1 MGTGLHHVVCNGAQ
15 FALSGKDESELRL
28 EYRAGQNPNIRIGL
42 PSFVDQLTHVPA
54 RLLDLL
60 ELAAYVYCADRWTD
74 RGAKDAVEYHGWSRA
89 FHFHVKV
96 RDFAFWSQ
104 SSIGNKLNAV
114 LSFLSGDREF
124 NFEFEAGHDTP
135 PASLFDIAG
144 VSLSDLSN
152 TRVVLFSGGLDSLS
166 GAYDI
171 LQRTPDRLCL
181 VSHRSSQPQIG
192 HTQDRLVEALR
203 LKFPKR
209 VEHYKF
215 HCNLT
220 GHRAAEETQRTRM
233 FLYASIAVA
242 IAAAGGVNQISI
254 FENGITSLNFARR
267 QDLLNARSTRTTH
280 PKIIC
285 LLQELFR
292 DVASNEFT
300 ISTPFFWNTK
310 ADVVAQL
317 ARNSG
322 ADLIPSAVSCSR
334 TFLPIGSASH
344 CGECSQCVDR
354 RFACYAAGLE
364 EIDDGV
370 PYARNFITQPM
381 SQGEARTTIV
391 DYVRQANN
399 FATWNTDHF
408 VTELLGP
415 LAEAVEYVGAVN
427 DEESNNRIADLC
439 RRHGKQVMN
448 AVARMR
454 AKHDRL
460 EEKLAEGS
468 LLSLIAGRE
477 YLKPPVLR
485 LLEAVCKRLS
495 AAIPIAFQRNAPK
508 DEPDLNDKISS
519 ILNTDSAVFDRE
531 HPAVRFGLATAIP
544 DHSAANED
552 LVIETKYLRDSTT
565 PSRASEGMAADLI
578 KYPSGTH
585 ILFVVYD
592 PNRSISDDETFCRAF
607 EEKGNCTVHIIR

>member
-1 MGTGLHHVVCNGAQ
+1 MGTGLHHVVCNGAE
-15 FALSGKDESELRL
+15 FTLTDKDESELQL
-28 EYRAGQNPNIRIGL
+28 DYRVGQNPNVRIGL

-60 ELAAYVYCADRWTD
+60 EIAAYVYCADRWTD

-89 FHFHVKV
+89 FHFHIKI
-96 RDFAFWSQ
+96 RDFPFWSQ
-104 SSIGNKLNAV
+104 PSIRNKLNAA

-124 NFEFEAGHDTP
+124 NFEFEPGHDTP

-144 VSLSDLSN
+144 VSLSDLSK
-152 TRVVLFSGGLDSLS
+152 TRLILFSGGLDSLS

-171 LQRTPDRLCL
+171 LQSMTDKVCL
-181 VSHRSSQPQIG
+181 ISHRSSQPQIG
-192 HTQDRLVEALR
+192 QTQDRLVEALR
-203 LKFPKR
+203 SKFPKR

-242 IAAAGGVNQISI
+242 IAAAGGAKQISI

-280 PKIIC
+280 PKTIW
-285 LLQELFR
+285 LLQKLFR
-292 DVASNEFT
+292 DVTSNEFT

-317 ARNSG
+317 ARTSG
-322 ADLIPSAVSCSR
+322 GDLIPSAVSCSR
-334 TFLPIGSASH
+334 TFLPIGAASH

-364 EIDDGV
+364 EMDDGV
-370 PYARNFITQPM
+370 PYAKNFITRPM

-408 VTELLGP
+408 VTELFGP
-415 LAEAVEYVGAVN
+415 LAETVEYVGGAN

-448 AVARMR
+448 AVSRMR

-485 LLEAVCKRLS
+485 LVEALCKRLS
-495 AAIPIAFQRNAPK
+495 TAIPIAFQRHPPNN
-508 DEPDLNDKISS
+508 ERDLNDKISA
-519 ILNTDSAVFDRE
+519 IVNTDSIVFARE
-531 HPAVRFGLATAIP
+531 HPAVRFGLATAVP
-544 DHSAANED
+544 DHSAVGEE
-552 LVIETKYLRDSTT
+552 LIIETKYLRGATT
-565 PSRASEGMAADLI
+565 PSRASEAMAADLV

-592 PNRSISDDETFCRAF
+592 PGRTVADDKAFCHAFQEKRS
-607 EEKGNCTVHIIR
+607 CTIYIVR

>member
-1 MGTGLHHVVCNGAQ
+1 MATGPHHVLCNGAQ
-15 FALSGKDESELRL
+15 FTLPHHGSALSLD
-28 EYRAGQNPNIRIGL
+28 YRPGHNPNVRIGL

-89 FHFHVKV
+89 FHFYIKV
-96 RDFAFWSQ
+96 RDFAFWAQ
-104 SSIGNKLNAV
+104 PSIANKLNAA
-114 LSFLSGDREF
+114 LTFLSGDREF
-124 NFEFEAGHDTP
+124 EFEFQPGHDTP

-144 VSLSDLSN
+144 VSLSDLNN
-152 TRVVLFSGGLDSLS
+152 TRVVLFSGGLDSLC

-171 LQRTPDRLCL
+171 LRETTDRVCL

-192 HTQDRLVEALR
+192 HTQDALFEALR
-203 LKFPKR
+203 TPFSGR
-209 VEHYKF
+209 VQHYKF

-242 IAAAGGVNQISI
+242 IAASGNANQISI
-254 FENGITSLNFARR
+254 FENGVTSLNFARR

-280 PKIIC
+280 PKTIS
-285 LLQELFR
+285 LMQDLFR
-292 DVASNEFT
+292 SIVSSEFR

-317 ARNSG
+317 GRHGG
-322 ADLIPSAVSCSR
+322 AELVPSAVSCSR

-354 RFACYAAGLE
+354 RFASYAAGLE
-364 EIDDGV
+364 EIDDAV
-370 PYARNFITQPM
+370 PYALNFISQPI

-391 DYVRQANN
+391 DYVRQANQ
-399 FATWNTDHF
+399 FSSWNTDYF

-415 LAEAVEYVGAVN
+415 LAEIVEYVGAAN
-427 DEESNNRIADLC
+427 DEEANIQVAALC

-448 AVARMR
+448 ALERMR

-460 EEKLAEGS
+460 GEKIVEGS

-485 LLEAVCKRLS
+485 LVEAICGQLNVAL
-495 AAIPIAFQRNAPK
+495 PLAFQRNLPE
-508 DEPDLNDKISS
+508 DEADLNDKIS
-519 ILNTDSAVFDRE
+519 AVLSGGEAKFGRE
-531 HPAVRFGLATAIP
+531 HPTVRFGLSKAIP
-544 DHSAANED
+544 DHSAPKED
-552 LVIETKYLRDSTT
+552 LIIETKYLRSSTT
-565 PSRASEGMAADLI
+565 PSRASDGMAADLT
-578 KYPSGTH
+578 KYPADTH
-585 ILFVVYD
+585 ILFIVYD
-592 PNRSISDDETFCRAF
+592 PHRTISEDQTFSRAF
-607 EEKGNCTVHIIR
+607 EEKGRCTIRIIR